1 LLDICY
7 DLAKYRGIHIQN
19 SDPAIKFFH
28 HYQKLVMDSRNSDS
42 IDPFPVKH
50 MGNMKVLVDA
60 IGQMMKQQAQMMQA
74 ILKRR

>member
-1 LLDICY
+1 
-7 DLAKYRGIHIQN
+7 
-19 SDPAIKFFH
+19 
-28 HYQKLVMDSRNSDS
+28 MDSRNSDS